1 MTYIKNKISSDTDK
15 LKPISFADIFEARK
29 RMADDI
35 RVFVKTHEANL
46 YQSKKKAKLLI
57 VKQTTVPD

>member
-1 MTYIKNKISSDTDK
+1 LAYNKNKISSTTDK

-29 RMADDI
+29 RMAEDI

-46 YQSKKKAKLLI
+46 YQSKKKASKLVLNR
-57 VKQTTVPD
+57 